1 MSQTNLHQYAL
12 IMAGGA
18 GTRLWPLSRKSRPKQ
33 FQAFTD
39 EQTLLQHMVSLA
51 LTVVPLERIL
61 IMATEE
67 FSETIRGQVTELPT
81 ENLLF
86 EPARRD
92 NGPAFLL
99 GALELQLRDP
109 QAVMAVLW
117 SDHLIQ
123 NPEGFTSML
132 AGAFAAAEARP
143 ESLVTVGANPTS
155 PDPTLGYIQMG
166 REAGEFKGTSVFTVR
181 RFIEKPDTRTAE
193 RFVASW
199 DYLWNVGYKIMCVAG
214 FLNSLNAVRPDLEQQ
229 TEELRKAVSSADH
242 SAVAAAYEA
251 LTKESIEYMYTQHV
265 KELLVVPADLGWSD
279 LGNWNVLH
287 EVLSTDTDQSM
298 ALRGEVVSISSSNC
312 LAFAKDRPIA
322 LVGVRNL
329 IVVDDGDCI
338 LVMHKEAT
346 NEIKAVGLALEPIHP
361 ELL

>member
-1 MSQTNLHQYAL
+1 MSQPNPHQYAL
-12 IMAGGA
+12 VMAGGA

-33 FQAFTD
+33 FQAFTN
-39 EQTLLQHMVSLA
+39 EQTLLQHMVTLA
-51 LTVVPLERIL
+51 QTVVPLERIL

-67 FSETIRGQVTELPT
+67 FSETIRQQIIGLPA
-81 ENLLF
+81 ENILF

-92 NGPAFLL
+92 NGPAFIL
-99 GALELQLRDP
+99 GALQLQVRDP
-109 QAVMAVLW
+109 EAVMAVLW

-123 NPEGFTSML
+123 NPEGFTTML
-132 AGAFAAAEARP
+132 NGAFAAAEARP
-143 ESLVTVGANPTS
+143 KALVTVGANPTS

-166 REAGEFKGTSVFTVR
+166 REAGEYNGTSVFTVR
-181 RFIEKPDTRTAE
+181 RFIEKPDSKTAE

-199 DYLWNVGYKIMCVAG
+199 DYLWNVGYKILGVDG
-214 FLNSLNAVRPDLEQQ
+214 FLKSLVAVRPDLEQSI
-229 TEELRKAVSSADH
+229 TTLK
-242 SAVAAAYEA
+242 SAVVSTNRQTVGEAYESFA
-251 LTKESIEYMYTQHV
+251 KESIEYLYTQHLS
-265 KELLVVPADLGWSD
+265 ELLVVPADLGWSD

-287 EVLSTDTDQSM
+287 EVLSSESEDQM
-298 ALRGEVVSISSSNC
+298 AVRGEVVSINTHNC

-322 LVGVRNL
+322 LIGVRNL

-346 NEIKAVGLALEPIHP
+346 AEIKAVGPALEPTHP

>member
-1 MSQTNLHQYAL
+1 MSQPNLTHRFVV

-18 GTRLWPLSRKSRPKQ
+18 GTRLWPLSRKGRPKQ

-39 EQTLLQHMVSLA
+39 ERTLLQHMVEHA
-51 LTVVPLERIL
+51 QTVVPLEQIM

-67 FSETIRGQVTELPT
+67 FSSIIREQIIGLPD

-92 NGPAFLL
+92 NGPAFIL
-99 GALELQLRDP
+99 AALQLAKRDP

-123 NPEGFTSML
+123 NPDGFTTML
-132 AGAFAAAEARP
+132 TGAFEAAEEKPAA
-143 ESLVTVGANPTS
+143 LVTVGANPTS

-166 REAGEFKGTSVFTVR
+166 QEISNHNGTSVFSVR
-181 RFIEKPDTRTAE
+181 RFIEKPDSKTAE

-199 DYLWNVGYKIMCVAG
+199 DYLWNVGYKILTISR
-214 FLNSLNAVRPDLEQQ
+214 FLSSLSTVRPDISHNLQALQ
-229 TEELRKAVSSADH
+229 KAVDADDKP
-242 SAVAAAYEA
+242 SIAQTYAGFE
-251 LTKESIEYMYTQHV
+251 KESIEYLYTQHV
-265 KELLVVPADLGWSD
+265 SDLLVVPADLGWSD

-287 EVLSTDTDQSM
+287 TVLEQEAGM
-298 ALRGEVVSISSSNC
+298 AVRGDVIAVGSKNC
-312 LAFAKDRPIA
+312 LAFASGRPIV
-322 LVGVRNL
+322 LIGVRNL

-338 LVMHKEAT
+338 MVMHKEAT
-346 NEIKAVGLALEPIHP
+346 GQIKTVTSSLETSNP

>member
-1 MSQTNLHQYAL
+1 
-12 IMAGGA
+12 MAGGA

-39 EQTLLQHMVSLA
+39 EQTLLQHMVELA
-51 LTVVPLERIL
+51 ATVVPLERIL

-67 FSETIRGQVTELPT
+67 FSETIRQQVTGLPA

-99 GALELQLRDP
+99 GALQLESRDP
-109 QAVMAVLW
+109 EAIMAVLW

-132 AGAFAAAEARP
+132 LGAFAASEAQP
-143 ESLVTVGANPTS
+143 DALVTVGANPTS

-166 REAGEFKGTSVFTVR
+166 RETGEYEGTSVFTVR
-181 RFIEKPDTRTAE
+181 RFIEKPDAKTAE

-199 DYLWNVGYKIMCVAG
+199 DYLWNVGYKILGVAG
-214 FLNSLNAVRPDLEQQ
+214 FLNSLRTVRPDLDAP
-229 TEELRKAVSSADH
+229 TDTLRNSVKAGDRAKIAS
-242 SAVAAAYEA
+242 AYEA
-251 LTKESIEYMYTQHV
+251 FTKESIEYMYTQHLT
-265 KELLVVPADLGWSD
+265 ELLVVPADLGWSD
-279 LGNWNVLH
+279 LGNWNILH
-287 EVLSTDTDQSM
+287 EVLSDDGGM
-298 ALRGEVVSISSSNC
+298 AIQGEVISVSSSNC

-346 NEIKAVGLALEPIHP
+346 GEIKAVGPALEPIHP

>member
-1 MSQTNLHQYAL
+1 MSSTNPHHYAL

-18 GTRLWPLSRKSRPKQ
+18 GTRLWPLSRKKRPKQ
-33 FQAFTD
+33 FQSYTD
-39 EQTLLQHMVSLA
+39 DQTLLQHMVTLA
-51 LTVVPLERIL
+51 QTVVPLEKIL

-67 FSETIRGQVTELPT
+67 FSETIRAQVAGLPV

-86 EPARRD
+86 EPVRRD
-92 NGPAFLL
+92 VGPAFSL
-99 GALELQLRDP
+99 GALQLEYRDP
-109 QAVMAVLW
+109 EAVMAVLW
-117 SDHLIQ
+117 SDHLIT

-132 AGAFAAAEARP
+132 IGAFAAAEARP
-143 ESLVTVGANPTS
+143 ETLVTVGANPTS

-166 REAGEFKGTSVFTVR
+166 REAGVYAETTVFTAR
-181 RFIEKPDTRTAE
+181 RFVEKPDVKTAE

-199 DYLWNVGYKIMCVAG
+199 DYLWNVGYKILGVRG
-214 FLNSLNAVRPDLEQQ
+214 FLKSLVNVRPDLNEQ
-229 TEELRKAVSSADH
+229 TALLR
-242 SAVAAAYEA
+242 SAVEEQNHVKIASIYESFP
-251 LTKESIEYMYTQHV
+251 KESIEYLYTQHL

-287 EVLSTDTDQSM
+287 DVLSTDSDQDM
-298 ALRGEVVSISSSNC
+298 ALRGEVVSVSSSSC

-322 LVGVRNL
+322 LVGVHNL

-338 LVMHKEAT
+338 LVMHKDAT
-346 NEIKAVGLALEPIHP
+346 GEIKAVGQALEPIHP